1 MAVILELG
9 PGETFLFDTPGG
21 TTTINLPEGLKD
33 LEEGVGQGRPIQAIY
48 SLNFGWTGAYIL
60 AARTV
65 NGPVIRTQN
74 LPPQLDSWLIDP
86 ITHTCKRDIASL
98 TVELGPNGSFY
109 ARDKDS
115 YRWHNL
121 PDALEE
127 AIQQQLCP
135 AGWTAKP
142 DFVVLGADG
151 AFIYSN
157 DRGGHRHALGNY
169 PKLQELIFDL
179 QRANVG
185 GLTGLALVQW
195 VSMSIYRPGHFI
207 VLHNSGHH
215 IAELPSDSYQAL
227 NSMAGSLPVRNTT
240 PQQPQK
246 RAVSSPIMQQKPSPP
261 IVQQA
266 YPLLTTQT
274 SPSAMIHPTMPIRKP
289 VSPPMASP
297 PMQPPRPQPNHL
309 VSSPIPQA
317 HPARPAPHHLTSAPT
332 PHAQPAA
339 RPMSMQAPPVQANV
353 KHRLS
358 SANFKAAGH
367 LASIFNKATGG
378 GHGENNYNNNN
389 SASNSYSNMSNT
401 NNNTY
406 VMGGDSGTAPAPTY
420 LVPGDSG
427 TAPVY
432 GVPGDSGTAPAY
444 TTAGDSG
451 SIVPAGDSGS
461 IGPVGGD
468 SGSSISA
475 GDSGIASTVVN
486 IITASTGSGVL
497 ALLHSGLEYL
507 AALI

>member
-1 MAVILELG
+1 MTVILELG

-48 SLNFGWTGAYIL
+48 SLNFGWNGAYIL

-74 LPPQLDSWLIDP
+74 LPPQLDFWLIDP

-127 AIQQQLCP
+127 AIQQHLCP

-157 DRGGHRHALGNY
+157 DRRPQTCAG
-169 PKLQELIFDL
+169 KLSET
-179 QRANVG
+179 AG
-185 GLTGLALVQW
+185 AHSLVQW

-215 IAELPSDSYQAL
+215 IAELPSDSFQAL

-240 PQQPQK
+240 PQQSQK
-246 RAVSSPIMQQKPSPP
+246 RAVSSPIMQQQPSPP
-261 IVQQA
+261 MVQQA
-266 YPLLTTQT
+266 YPPLTTPT
-274 SPSAMIHPTMPIRKP
+274 SPSAMIHPAMPIRKP

-317 HPARPAPHHLTSAPT
+317 HPARPAPHHLISAPT

-367 LASIFNKATGG
+367 LASMFNKATGG
-378 GHGENNYNNNN
+378 GHGGNNYNNNN
-389 SASNSYSNMSNT
+389 STSNPYSNMSNT
-401 NNNTY
+401 NDNTY
-406 VMGGDSGTAPAPTY
+406 VMGGDSGTASAPTY

-461 IGPVGGD
+461 IVPAGGD
-468 SGSSISA
+468 SGSSVSA

-486 IITASTGSGVL
+486 IITASTGSGNGTGTGTGFW
-497 ALLHSGLEYL
+497 SGLL
-507 AALI
+507 SGGGGLGG